1 MKNIKF
7 VKRDSTKLSDS
18 TDLVNTLTLQN
29 KQYNDLI
36 AIKDNKIKELETI
49 IECYSNELSSIPD
62 VQNVT
67 NQLIGMIKVCDDVR
81 MDNLKLKNELACECQ
96 KYMDL
101 KQSFVKLH
109 EGIEYMKL
117 DVKEKDKARLVE
129 EKMSLESTLVSLTE
143 EVEALSQK

>member
-29 KQYNDLI
+29 KQYKELI

-81 MDNLKLKNELACECQ
+81 MDNLKLKNELACE
-96 KYMDL
+96 
-101 KQSFVKLH
+101 
-109 EGIEYMKL
+109 
-117 DVKEKDKARLVE
+117 
-129 EKMSLESTLVSLTE
+129 
-143 EVEALSQK
+143 

>member
-29 KQYNDLI
+29 KQYKDLI

-81 MDNLKLKNELACECQ
+81 MDNLKLKNELACE
-96 KYMDL
+96 
-101 KQSFVKLH
+101 
-109 EGIEYMKL
+109 
-117 DVKEKDKARLVE
+117 
-129 EKMSLESTLVSLTE
+129 
-143 EVEALSQK
+143 